1 MTKTANIIG
10 LTGQTGAGKSS
21 VREILKS
28 KGAAV
33 IDADTVAHNITDNN
47 VDCIYDIVSHFSC
60 LVLNE
65 KGTINRKALGR
76 IVFSDKKE
84 LAVLNKIIF
93 PYILTDIEHQVLKYI
108 SEGAENVVI
117 DGATIIESGCG
128 KMCNVLISVTAN
140 EDTRI
145 DRIINRDKI
154 SRFDAKKRVSAQK
167 TEDFYIK
174 NSDFVIENSG
184 SKSELEKSVNSVL
197 KNMLL
202 KKESVFS
209 EEKS

>member
-33 IDADTVAHNITDNN
+33 IDADTVAHNITENN
-47 VDCIYDIVSHFSC
+47 IDCIYDIVSHFSC

-65 KGTINRKALGR
+65 RGTVNRKALGKM
-76 IVFSDKKE
+76 VFSDKKE
-84 LAVLNKIIF
+84 LTVLNKIIF
-93 PYILTDIEHQVLKYI
+93 PYILKDIEHQVLKYI
-108 SEGAENVVI
+108 SEGSENVVI

-145 DRIINRDKI
+145 ERIINRDKI
-154 SRFDAKKRVSAQK
+154 SRIDAKRRVSAQK
-167 TEDFYIK
+167 NEDFYIN

-184 SKSELEKSVNSVL
+184 TESALVKNVNSVL

-202 KKESVFS
+202 KKETVFA